1 MGKHDT
7 TSRFRLRAVAA
18 AGLVALGVLGAVG
31 TAQAAPSTVEGTP
44 CVAGVRACVDVDE
57 KEAWLIKPAGEIVR
71 GPVDISPGADDTPD
85 PARQV
90 LGAVEE
96 PGPLEQGV
104 YGRGH
109 AVVGVSSPTAG
120 FAFHE
125 GNLDN
130 PSGGWRAAGR
140 GRKHQGVFEYL
151 KVGDKVQVV

>member
-57 KEAWLIKPAGEIVR
+57 KEAWLISPAGEIVR
-71 GPVDISPGADDTPD
+71 GPVDISPGADDTPT
-85 PARQV
+85 PRGKFSV
-90 LGAVEE
+90 LWKNRDHWSKEYDAAMPWSVFFTNG
-96 PGPLEQGV
+96 GV
-104 YGRGH
+104 
-109 AVVGVSSPTAG
+109 
-120 FAFHE
+120 AFHE

-130 PSGGWRAAGR
+130 PSGGCVRLDEDDAKAF
-140 GRKHQGVFEYL
+140 FEYL